1 MTKRIRLHIRD
12 LESTKN
18 LPFPIL
24 YEGYF
29 YEILY
34 LLEQSSKMEWTNA
47 QHISQ
52 SNEIKHIF
60 LTFLDLSNPDA
71 ILLNLCEH

>member
-1 MTKRIRLHIRD
+1 MTKMMILHIRD

-34 LLEQSSKMEWTNA
+34 LLEQSVKME
-47 QHISQ
+47 
-52 SNEIKHIF
+52 
-60 LTFLDLSNPDA
+60 
-71 ILLNLCEH
+71 